1 MKIKTKLITVIVITL
16 FLANLLAIS
25 IVPLSAKDS
34 NPIFKIKIIAKGAD
48 GDISN
53 AFTFIK
59 GTIELDEDS
68 GQLLGEVKFHLKI
81 YDESNKKIYSMKGK
95 LEDAAVMI
103 IPYNYCPVRNVI
115 WTDLW
120 LVSGLGELKTM
131 NTDITIDYRGS
142 TITLPNTGGK
152 YIQSPIMLVI
162 SPYGEYVGGVYEGG
176 GWVLAG
182 IPGFGGVTY
191 LTKYIER

>member
-1 MKIKTKLITVIVITL
+1 MKIKAKLITILTATFFLVNILALVII
-16 FLANLLAIS
+16 
-25 IVPLSAKDS
+25 PLSAT
-34 NPIFKIKIIAKGAD
+34 NPNQTFKIEIMAKGAD

-68 GQLLGEVKFHLKI
+68 GQLFGEVKFHLKI

-142 TITLPNTGGK
+142 TIALPNTGGK

-176 GWVLAG
+176 GWALAG

-191 LTKYIER
+191 LKKYIET

>member
-142 TITLPNTGGK
+142 TIALPNTGGK

-176 GWVLAG
+176 GWALAG

-191 LTKYIER
+191 LKKYIET

>member
-1 MKIKTKLITVIVITL
+1 MKIKEKLITILTATFFLVNILALVII
-16 FLANLLAIS
+16 
-25 IVPLSAKDS
+25 PLSAT
-34 NPIFKIKIIAKGAD
+34 NPNQTFKIEIMAKGAD

-68 GQLLGEVKFHLKI
+68 GQLFGEVKFHLKI

-142 TITLPNTGGK
+142 TIALPNTGGK

-176 GWVLAG
+176 GWALAG

-191 LTKYIER
+191 LKKYIET